1 MSKEMYIASSPHE
14 TKVAVLEDD
23 QLVEVYFE
31 RDTDVGLVG
40 GIYKG
45 RVSRVLPGMQS
56 AFVDIG
62 LERDAFLYVSDFYED
77 QEEYDKVFEEAEA
90 RATKFTAQQAEAP
103 SAPPVAAA
111 PIVMEPPPRAVAEVA
126 PPPPALLPIA
136 PPVVPPPVEVPAAT
150 VAPPIPVA
158 APPAPRESDRRPFD
172 SRRGRR
178 RHHRGRPDFGEGRHG
193 DRRFPPPYRPEEPA
207 TESHTFEILPG
218 ESLAKY
224 SHAAPAPL
232 EEAETGKPEGSMTEV
247 GLGSERVPEGVHL
260 NDNMSGESEDS
271 FAGNGPVIESVKLST
286 EASPAAEILAEAAK
300 VEPAMA
306 PEPVAEAAQVEPAVS
321 AEVAPEPPATVTT
334 VVADATMSFAP
345 GALQAIMASAAPESA
360 AAEVAEAPVPT
371 SATPVPPLPE
381 ERAPVEPVASAL
393 GSLAV
398 GPAPVAE
405 IPAPSFAAEVAA
417 SHLGGGI
424 AGPSLEAA
432 EPKETMEAAATEA
445 LAESAT
451 ASPKSAAVEPAPDVA
466 ELGDG
471 EEKGES
477 EEEIA
482 EEVEGEEES
491 LEEGELLAEASEGEL
506 DDEGELPAEDAAGAG
521 GEGQPVV
528 QEAASGDGSTGAAS
542 GAPGDRTYTLRE
554 PNQRPRFGPRR
565 RRGRRSPGG
574 DRGPRRFD
582 KPRDSSRPGGNHHPV
597 QIAEVLKEGQE
608 IVVQIAKEP
617 LGTKG
622 ARITSHVALP
632 GRYLVYM
639 PTIDHIGVS
648 RKIASEEERL
658 RLRNIILENKGAL
671 TGGFIVRTAG
681 QGRPEEEFKAD
692 LKFLS
697 ALWSEIRSKAD
708 RLKAPALLHR
718 DLDLVQRLLRD
729 LLTPDFKC
737 VRVDNEIDY
746 ERVLDFVNRCQP
758 ALVGKV
764 KLYSRDT
771 PLYEEFG
778 IQQEIEKA
786 LKPKVWLKSGG
797 YIVINQTEAL
807 VAIDVNTGKFVGK
820 TNRLEDTIV
829 KTNVDAVNEIVRQV
843 RLRDLGGIIVIDFI
857 DMDER
862 KNRAKVVQALEEAFR
877 SDRAPTKVI
886 SFHDFGLVAVTRKRV
901 KQSLERTLCVP
912 CSYCSG
918 SGWVKSVNTVCNEI
932 LAEARK
938 MAREIDGNVMTLRVN
953 PEVAKALKLR
963 EGGLVS
969 ELESLTKKDVIIKS
983 DPNVHQERFEIY

>member
-1 MSKEMYIASSPHE
+1 MYISSSPHE

-62 LERDAFLYVSDFYED
+62 LERDAFLYVSDFFYED
-77 QEEYDKVFEEAEA
+77 QEEYDKVFEEAET
-90 RATKFTAQQAEAP
+90 RATKFTAQQAET
-103 SAPPVAAA
+103 SVA
-111 PIVMEPPPRAVAEVA
+111 PIFTEPAPAVVAEVA
-126 PPPPALLPIA
+126 PPPTVLPIA
-136 PPVVPPPVEVPAAT
+136 PPLAPPLVEPPAAT
-150 VAPPIPVA
+150 VAPPSG
-158 APPAPRESDRRPFD
+158 PRESHERRPFD
-172 SRRGRR
+172 MRRGRR
-178 RHHRGRPDFGEGRHG
+178 RRHRGRPDFAEGRRG
-193 DRRFPPPYRPEEPA
+193 DRPFPPPHRPEEPP
-207 TESHTFEILPG
+207 TESHPFEILPG

-224 SHAAPAPL
+224 SHATPAQIEKAEAGTPEVVIPGIPASPQGKG
-232 EEAETGKPEGSMTEV
+232 EEWEGVAAHDKMSEGDESVEGKVLAGKTDGMSAEALPTEV
-247 GLGSERVPEGVHL
+247 VAEAAPVE
-260 NDNMSGESEDS
+260 
-271 FAGNGPVIESVKLST
+271 PVIVAKS
-286 EASPAAEILAEAAK
+286 LAEAAAPK
-300 VEPAMA
+300 PTVVAEAVVAGAVVAEALPVAPPEAPAAVSAVVDDATLAFIPSAMHSVLSSA
-306 PEPVAEAAQVEPAVS
+306 AAASAPAEVAAAPASVPMQAPTPEPVLIDS
-321 AEVAPEPPATVTT
+321 TAP
-334 VVADATMSFAP
+334 
-345 GALQAIMASAAPESA
+345 ASAAPALKPQPA
-360 AAEVAEAPVPT
+360 AKIAEPTSVAEAPV
-371 SATPVPPLPE
+371 S
-381 ERAPVEPVASAL
+381 
-393 GSLAV
+393 
-398 GPAPVAE
+398 
-405 IPAPSFAAEVAA
+405 SFAAEAA
-417 SHLGGGI
+417 PFHTEAAPFHPAQGV
-424 AGPSLEAA
+424 AGPSSGESEPREAA
-432 EPKETMEAAATEA
+432 EAAGAH
-445 LAESAT
+445 ESAIVPPEFAEVES
-451 ASPKSAAVEPAPDVA
+451 ASD
-466 ELGDG
+466 
-471 EEKGES
+471 
-477 EEEIA
+477 A
-482 EEVEGEEES
+482 EEADAAEEGVEGEEES
-491 LEEGELLAEASEGEL
+491 LEEAELLAEASEGQL
-506 DDEGELPAEDAAGAG
+506 DDEGELPAEGADDAQGDEQNAA
-521 GEGQPVV
+521 
-528 QEAASGDGSTGAAS
+528 QEATPGDVAPPGGP

-554 PNQRPRFGPRR
+554 PHQRPRFAPRGR
-565 RRGRRSPGG
+565 RRGRRGPG

-582 KPRDSSRPGGNHHPV
+582 KPRESPRPGGNHHPV

-608 IVVQIAKEP
+608 ILVQIAKEP

-639 PTIDHIGVS
+639 PTIEHIGVS

-697 ALWSEIRSKAD
+697 TLWAEIRAKHD

-737 VRVDNEIDY
+737 VRVDSEIDY
-746 ERVLDFVNRCQP
+746 ERVLDFVARCQP
-758 ALVGKV
+758 GLVGKV

-778 IQQEIEKA
+778 IQTELDKA

-807 VAIDVNTGKFVGK
+807 VAIDVNTGKYVGK

-862 KNRAKVVQALEEAFR
+862 KNRARVVQALEEALR

-886 SFHDFGLVAVTRKRV
+886 SFNDFGLVAVTRKRV
-901 KQSLERTLCVP
+901 KQSLERTLCQP
-912 CSYCSG
+912 CDYCTG

-938 MAREIDGNVMTLRVN
+938 MAKGIDGDVMTLRVH
-953 PEVAKALKLR
+953 PEVAKALKSR
-963 EGGLVS
+963 EGNLIS
-969 ELESLTKKDVIIKS
+969 ELESLTKKDVIVKS

>member
-1 MSKEMYIASSPHE
+1 MSKEMYISSSPHE

-77 QEEYDKVFEEAEA
+77 QEEYDKVFAEAEA
-90 RATKFTAQQAEAP
+90 RATKFTAQQAETP
-103 SAPPVAAA
+103 SAPMVAAA
-111 PIVMEPPPRAVAEVA
+111 PAVMEPQPRAVAEVA
-126 PPPPALLPIA
+126 SLPPELPLA
-136 PPVVPPPVEVPAAT
+136 PPVVPPPMEAPTAT
-150 VAPPIPVA
+150 VAPPTPVA

-172 SRRGRR
+172 PRRGRR
-178 RHHRGRPDFGEGRHG
+178 RHRRGRPDFGEGRFG
-193 DRRFPPPYRPEEPA
+193 DRRFPPAHRPEELS

-224 SHAAPAPL
+224 SHAAPAPI
-232 EEAETGKPEGSMTEV
+232 EEAETELAEDTLPEV
-247 GLGSERVPEGVHL
+247 GLGSQGAPENAPT
-260 NDNMSGESEDS
+260 NDNVSGGAEDS
-271 FAGNGPVIESVKLST
+271 AEGNGPAVETVVLSAET
-286 EASPAAEILAEAAK
+286 SAATEILAEAVA
-300 VEPAMA
+300 VEPAVA
-306 PEPVAEAAQVEPAVS
+306 PAPVAEATQVEPALA
-321 AEVAPEPPATVTT
+321 AELLPSLPRDEDTVI
-334 VVADATMSFAP
+334 VADSTMSFAP
-345 GALQAIMASAAPESA
+345 SALGAVMPSATAESA
-360 AAEVAEAPVPT
+360 SAEVAEAPVPA
-371 SATPVPPLPE
+371 ATAPVPPLPE
-381 ERAPVEPVASAL
+381 ESKPVEPTASA
-393 GSLAV
+393 
-398 GPAPVAE
+398 PASPAAASEPVPE
-405 IPAPSFAAEVAA
+405 IPASYSVE
-417 SHLGGGI
+417 GI
-424 AGPSLEAA
+424 AGPSSGEA
-432 EPKETMEAAATEA
+432 EPKEVAKVDAPREAAPEKAM
-445 LAESAT
+445 ESAEVL
-451 ASPKSAAVEPAPDVA
+451 APPESAAVEPASDYA

-477 EEEIA
+477 EDEFA
-482 EEVEGEEES
+482 EEGEGEEGS

-506 DDEGELPAEDAAGAG
+506 DDEGELPAEEAAGAE
-521 GEGQPVV
+521 GEGEPVV
-528 QEAASGDGSTGAAS
+528 QEAASGDSSAGATP

-554 PNQRPRFGPRR
+554 PHQRPRFNPRR

-582 KPRDSSRPGGNHHPV
+582 KPRESSRPGGNHHPV

-639 PTIDHIGVS
+639 PTIEHIGVS

-658 RLRNIILENKGAL
+658 RLRNIILENRGAL

-697 ALWSEIRSKAD
+697 TLWNEVRSKAD

-737 VRVDNEIDY
+737 VRVDSEIDF

-764 KLYSRDT
+764 KLYTRDT

-912 CSYCSG
+912 CSYCTG

-938 MAREIDGNVMTLRVN
+938 MAKEIDGNVMTLRVN
-953 PEVAKALKLR
+953 PEVAKALKSR